1 MKKLLIIL
9 AAAAISLPSTAQ
21 IKARVHEEATGEPVI
36 PAELFG
42 QFSEHLG
49 RCIYEG
55 IWVGPGSDIPNVDG
69 YRTDVLEALK
79 ALKIPV
85 LRWPG
90 GCFADEYH
98 WMEGIGPQE
107 GRRKIV
113 NNNWGGTLED
123 NSFGTHEFLN
133 LCEMLGTEPYI
144 SGNVGSGTVEELAK
158 WIEYMT
164 ASDGSMAELRARNG
178 RPEPWK
184 VKYLGIGNE
193 TWGCGGDMTAQYY
206 SDVYKRYA
214 LYSRN
219 YGQNALFKVACG
231 PTDTDFDWTRT
242 MMQNARGKMDGL
254 SLHYYTVKGWSGSK
268 GSATEFTDEE
278 YYNTLAKTAAIEGI
292 LREHIAIMDSYDPEG
307 RVALVLDEWG
317 TWFDVEQGTN
327 PGHLYQQN
335 TMRDAMVAAVNLN
348 IFTRFVRRLK
358 MANIAQVINVL
369 QAMVLTDGPRM
380 VLTPT
385 YHVFRMFSVHQNATR
400 IPVEYACGTISSGDG
415 RTMDDFSMASSRD
428 ASGAM
433 HVSLA
438 NPYLDKA
445 VTVEMTFDSLRP
457 GSVCGEILNAS
468 RVTAHNDFGKA
479 PEVAP
484 KPLQGIRRCG
494 RTVKVTLPA
503 ASVAVLE
510 IKP

>member
-1 MKKLLIIL
+1 MKRILSIL
-9 AAAAISLPSTAQ
+9 AAAAICLPAASQ
-21 IKARVHEEATGEPVI
+21 VKLSVHEDSTGQPVI

-55 IWVGPGSDIPNVDG
+55 IWVGPDSDIPNTDG

-79 ALKIPV
+79 ALHIPV

-98 WMEGIGPQE
+98 WMEGIGPRDE
-107 GRRKIV
+107 RRRIV

-133 LCEMLGTEPYI
+133 LCELLGTEPYI
-144 SGNVGSGTVEELAK
+144 SGNVGSGTVEEMAK

-164 ASDGSMAELRARNG
+164 ASQGSMAELRARNG

-193 TWGCGGDMTAQYY
+193 TWGCGGNMTAQYY
-206 SDVYKRYA
+206 SDVYKRYS
-214 LYSRN
+214 LYTRN
-219 YGQNALFKVACG
+219 YGSNALFKVACG
-231 PTDTDFDWTRT
+231 ASGDDYEWTRT
-242 MMQNARGKMDGL
+242 MMQNSRSLMDGL
-254 SLHYYTVKGWSGSK
+254 SVHYYTVKDWNRK
-268 GSATEFTDEE
+268 GSATEFTPEE
-278 YYNTLAKTAAIEGI
+278 YYTTLTTTALIEDI
-292 LREHIAIMDSYDPEG
+292 LARHIAIMDSFDPER

-317 TWFDVEQGTN
+317 TWFDVEQGSN
-327 PGHLYQQN
+327 PGHLFQQN
-335 TMRDAMVAAVNLN
+335 TMRDAMVAAINLN
-348 IFTRFVRRLK
+348 IFTRFVERLR
-358 MANIAQVINVL
+358 MANIAQVVNVL
-369 QAMVLTDGPRM
+369 QAMVLTDGPQM

-385 YHVFRMFSVHQNATR
+385 YHVFRMFSVHQNAAR
-400 IPVEYACGTISSGDG
+400 IPVEYACGKIASGDG
-415 RTMDDFSMASSRD
+415 RTVDDFSAASSRD
-428 ASGAM
+428 ASGAI
-433 HVSLA
+433 HISLA

-445 VTVEMTFDSLRP
+445 VTVEISFDSLRP
-457 GSVCGEILNAS
+457 GAVSGEILKAS
-468 RVTAHNDFGKA
+468 GISAHNEFGKA

-484 KPLQGIRRCG
+484 AALDGISRCG
-494 RTVKVTLPA
+494 KTLKLKLPA

-510 IKP
+510 IK